1 MQGGGALG
9 SYQAGVYEA
18 LAEAEAEPDWV
29 AGVSIGA
36 INASI
41 IAGNPPARRLE
52 QLRRFWSRI
61 TAPTA
66 ALTPPGLS
74 RLGLPGLEAWA
85 AGLGQT
91 LGTAGAL
98 LFGQPGFFRPRSPL
112 EWLAPQPTVS
122 FYDQAELRATL
133 ESLVDFDRIAAC
145 VTRLSVGAVHVE
157 TGNLIY
163 FDNVQM
169 RSEGR
174 RLGPQHVMA
183 SGALPP
189 GLPAIE
195 IEGEF
200 YWDGGIV
207 SNTPLQ
213 YVLAE
218 RPRQPSL
225 VFQVDLFPARGKR
238 PGNLD
243 EVAERD
249 KDIRYSSRT
258 RTGTNDAAENQNIR
272 RQLRQ
277 FLDRLPPDLA
287 RDPVAGRL
295 REYACGALI
304 DVVQLIYRPDTP
316 QGAQKDLQ
324 FDRGTMQR
332 RWAQGLH
339 DARRS
344 LEAAPWLEPAPPD
357 SGFRSFDVFAPPPA
371 AAPLRAQHAT
381 GYGQGHDRGADRA
394 A

>member
-18 LAEAEAEPDWV
+18 LAEAAAEPDWV

-41 IAGNPPARRLE
+41 IAGNPPERRVE

-66 ALTPPGLS
+66 AFTPLQLS
-74 RLGLPGLEAWA
+74 GLGLPRLEAWA

-91 LGTAGAL
+91 LGTAGAV

-112 EWLAPQPTVS
+112 EWLAPTPTVS
-122 FYDQAELRATL
+122 FYDQAELKSTL
-133 ESLVDFDRIAAC
+133 EELVDFDRIAAG

-169 RSEGR
+169 RGERR
-174 RLGPQHVMA
+174 RLGPEHVMA

-189 GLPAIE
+189 GLPAVE

-213 YVLAE
+213 FVLAE

-238 PGNLD
+238 PENLD
-243 EVAERD
+243 EVGERD

-277 FLDRLPPDLA
+277 FLDRLPPELA

-304 DVVQLIYRPDTP
+304 DVVQLIYRPERP
-316 QGAQKDLQ
+316 QGAQKDLH
-324 FDRGTMQR
+324 FDRGTMKR

-344 LEAAPWLEPAPPD
+344 LEVAPWREPAPPD
-357 SGFRSFDVFAPPPA
+357 AGFRSFDVFAPPPA
-371 AAPLRAQHAT
+371 AAPLRAQHAA
-381 GYGQGHDRGADRA
+381 GDGQGATRGADRA